1 MPSRIDFKALTQHF
15 LYLCK
20 IPFPG
25 LKFPFFLLAGKKG
38 PRQLRLWSSF
48 RKERQHRC
56 VNNLMFVFCFKLHFM
71 SHAHCCIFQ
80 ARGEIP
86 RLPNGLPE
94 KSSRPDRPRARD
106 RPKPRR
112 RPRPKE
118 TTAGETRRSRSAPAQ
133 SSPPVPLPPTHTA
146 QHEGFLF
153 RKIDIDG
160 QKKSS
165 NRWGFLV

>member
-1 MPSRIDFKALTQHF
+1 MAFS
-15 LYLCK
+15 
-20 IPFPG
+20 G
-25 LKFPFFLLAGKKG
+25 LRFPFFVGREKKSTLAEIVE
-38 PRQLRLWSSF
+38 QLQ
-48 RKERQHRC
+48 EREAAQVCKH
-56 VNNLMFVFCFKLHFM
+56 LMFNLCFKLHFTP
-71 SHAHCCIFQ
+71 HALYCIFQ

-86 RLPNGLPE
+86 RVPNGVPE

-133 SSPPVPLPPTHTA
+133 GSPAVPLPPTHTA

-165 NRWGFLV
+165 NRWGFVV